1 MHQCIDFQDFNGII
15 YCVKIV
21 SKGTLFD
28 NKHYSSLREGWIYE
42 KFFNC
47 TAKKYV

>member
-21 SKGTLFD
+21 SKGTPFETIFYAQFYI
-28 NKHYSSLREGWIYE
+28 HVTFCR
-42 KFFNC
+42 
-47 TAKKYV
+47 T